1 MRSQGTVEIVTPPNR
16 LKAKVAGLGN
26 EKPLELD
33 ESLIAQASAAIKEL
47 EQNYE
52 QWLAADISSL
62 SEAYDAALRKP
73 ADCQTHFDAMAEH
86 AHNIKG
92 QAGTFGYDLVA
103 EIANSLNGF
112 VHDRREATALDIEIV
127 SAHIQA
133 LRVVHAQQL
142 RGDGGKI
149 GEELLKSL
157 RQVVGKRA

>member
-1 MRSQGTVEIVTPPNR
+1 MRSNGTVEVINNPNR

-26 EKPLELD
+26 NKPLALD
-33 ESLIAQASAAIKEL
+33 ETLVAQADAAIKEL
-47 EQNYE
+47 EDNYE
-52 QWLAADISSL
+52 EWLAADISSL
-62 SEAYDAALRKP
+62 SAAYDAALLQP
-73 ADCQTHFDAMAEH
+73 ADCMSHLNEIAEH

-112 VHDRREATALDIEIV
+112 ADSRQETSAVDLEII
-127 SAHIQA
+127 SAHIRA

-149 GEELLKSL
+149 GEELMKTL
-157 RQVVGKRA
+157 RQVVSQRA